1 MLRYVATRVAMQ
13 IAVLIAS
20 TIIIFFLLHLAPGD
34 PATLLNGGHPPS
46 PATLKY
52 FNRLYGFDRPL
63 PEQYLIWLR
72 HVVQGNLGTSVA
84 TRTSVASVLLPRI
97 GLTLFLTIYAVAIMV
112 VIGVPLGIVSAVF
125 RSGPSD
131 FLASVGTLT
140 FTAIPTY
147 VTGVVMAVFFG
158 VVLQWFP
165 ALGGGDTGSFLTRL
179 DHLTLPAVALGLS
192 SMALASR
199 ITRSAV
205 IGELDKP
212 HVTGARAR
220 GFSAPR
226 VVAKHAGRGAMVP
239 VVTIVGA
246 QVGYLLGGAVVIEYA
261 FGLNGLGTLLVS
273 SVQGKDY
280 AVVQAIALF
289 ITAEFLL
296 ISLLVDLLYGV
307 IDPRVRLV
315 GRTA

>member
-1 MLRYVATRVAMQ
+1 MAMQ
-13 IAVLIAS
+13 FAVLIAS
-20 TIIIFFLLHLAPGD
+20 TLIIFFLLHLAPGN

-52 FNRLYGFDRPL
+52 FNGLYGFNRPL
-63 PEQYLIWLR
+63 PVQYLIWLR
-72 HVVQGNLGTSVA
+72 HLLEGNFGVSVA
-84 TRTSVASVLLPRI
+84 TRTSVASVIAPRI
-97 GLTLFLTIYAVAIMV
+97 GLTLFLTVFAVAIMV

-125 RSGPSD
+125 RSGPTD

-147 VTGVVMAVFFG
+147 VTGVVMAVVFG
-158 VVLQWFP
+158 VELQWFP
-165 ALGGGDTGSFLTRL
+165 ALGGGDTGSFFTRL

-192 SMALASR
+192 SLALASR

-205 IGELDKP
+205 IGELEKP
-212 HVTGARAR
+212 HITGARAR
-220 GFSAPR
+220 GFSGGR
-226 VVAKHAGRGAMVP
+226 VVAKHAVRGSLVP

-246 QVGYLLGGAVVIEYA
+246 QIGYLLGGAVVIEYA

-296 ISLLVDLLYGV
+296 ISLVVDLLYGV

>member
-13 IAVLIAS
+13 IVVLVAS

-63 PEQYLIWLR
+63 PVQYLIWLR
-72 HVVQGNLGTSVA
+72 HVLEGNLGTSVA
-84 TRTSVASVLLPRI
+84 TRSSVASVLLPRI

-112 VIGVPLGIVSAVF
+112 VIGIPLGIMSAVF
-125 RSGPSD
+125 RSGPTD

-147 VTGVVMAVFFG
+147 VTGVVMAVLFG
-158 VVLQWFP
+158 VMLQWFP

-205 IGELDKP
+205 IGELEKP

-226 VVAKHAGRGAMVP
+226 VVAKHAVRGAMVP

-246 QVGYLLGGAVVIEYA
+246 QIGYLLGGAVVIEYA

-296 ISLLVDLLYGV
+296 ISLLVDLLYGF

>member
-1 MLRYVATRVAMQ
+1 MQFAT
-13 IAVLIAS
+13 LIAS
-20 TIIIFFLLHLAPGD
+20 TIIIFLLLHLAPGN

-46 PATLKY
+46 PATIKY
-52 FNRLYGFDRPL
+52 FNRLYGFNQPL
-63 PEQYLIWLR
+63 PIQYWVWL
-72 HVVQGNLGTSVA
+72 HHLLEGNLGESAADRV
-84 TRTSVASVLLPRI
+84 SVLSVIAPRM

-125 RSGPSD
+125 RSGPTD
-131 FLASVGTLT
+131 FLASVGALTLT
-140 FTAIPTY
+140 AVPTY
-147 VTGVVMAVFFG
+147 VTGVVMAVVFG
-158 VVLQWFP
+158 VELNWFP
-165 ALGGGDTGSFLTRL
+165 ALGGGDIGSFVTRL
-179 DHLTLPAVALGLS
+179 DHLTMPAIALGLS
-192 SMALASR
+192 SLALASR

-205 IGELDKP
+205 IGELERP

-220 GFSAPR
+220 GFSEPR
-226 VVAKHAGRGAMVP
+226 VVAKHAVRGSLVP

-246 QVGYLLGGAVVIEYA
+246 QIGYLLGGAIVIEYA

-273 SVQGKDY
+273 SVQDKDY

-296 ISLLVDLLYGV
+296 ISLVVDLLYGL

>member
-1 MLRYVATRVAMQ
+1 MLRYVASRIVMQ
-13 IAVLIAS
+13 VAVLIAS
-20 TIIIFFLLHLAPGD
+20 TILIFFLLHLAPGN

-63 PEQYLIWLR
+63 PVQYLIWLR
-72 HVVQGNLGTSVA
+72 HLVQGNLGTSVA
-84 TRTSVASVLLPRI
+84 TRTSVASVIIPRI

-112 VIGVPLGIVSAVF
+112 MIGVPLGIVSAVF

-147 VTGVVMAVFFG
+147 VTGVVMAVVFG
-158 VVLQWFP
+158 VELQWFP
-165 ALGGGDTGSFLTRL
+165 ALGGGDIGSFWTRL

-192 SMALASR
+192 SLALASR

-205 IGELDKP
+205 IGELEKP
-212 HVTGARAR
+212 HITGARAR
-220 GFSAPR
+220 GFSGPR
-226 VVAKHAGRGAMVP
+226 VVAKHAVRGSLVP

-246 QVGYLLGGAVVIEYA
+246 QIGYLLGGAVVIEYA
-261 FGLNGLGTLLVS
+261 FGLNGLGSLLVS

-296 ISLLVDLLYGV
+296 ISLVVDLLYGL

>member
-1 MLRYVATRVAMQ
+1 MLRYVASRIAMQ
-13 IAVLIAS
+13 VAVLIAS
-20 TIIIFFLLHLAPGD
+20 TIIIFVLLHLAPGN
-34 PATLLNGGHPPS
+34 PATLMNGGHPPS
-46 PATLKY
+46 PATLRY
-52 FNRLYGFDRPL
+52 FNKLYGFNRPL
-63 PEQYLIWLR
+63 PVQYLIWLHNVLR
-72 HVVQGNLGTSVA
+72 GDLGTSVA
-84 TRTSVASVLLPRI
+84 TRTSVASVIAPRI

-112 VIGVPLGIVSAVF
+112 VIGVPLGIISAVF

-147 VTGVVMAVFFG
+147 VTGVVMAVVFG
-158 VVLQWFP
+158 VELAWFP
-165 ALGGGDTGSFLTRL
+165 PLGGGGTGSFLTRL

-192 SMALASR
+192 SLALASR

-205 IGELDKP
+205 IGELEKP

-220 GFSAPR
+220 GFSGPR
-226 VVAKHAGRGAMVP
+226 VVAKHAVRGAMVP

-246 QVGYLLGGAVVIEYA
+246 QIGYLLGGAVVIEYA

-296 ISLLVDLLYGV
+296 ISLVVDLLYGV

>member
-1 MLRYVATRVAMQ
+1 MVRYIAWRVAMQ
-13 IAVLIAS
+13 FAVLIAS
-20 TIIIFFLLHLAPGD
+20 TIIIFFLTHLAPGN

-52 FNRLYGFDRPL
+52 FNHLYGLDRPL
-63 PEQYLIWLR
+63 PVQYWTWLR
-72 HVVQGNLGTSVA
+72 HLLEGNLGQSVA
-84 TRTSVASVLLPRI
+84 TRTSVSSVLTPRI
-97 GLTLFLTIYAVAIMV
+97 GLTLFLTIYAVSIMV
-112 VIGVPLGIVSAVF
+112 VLGVPLGILSAVF
-125 RSGPSD
+125 RSGPTD
-131 FLASVGTLT
+131 FVASVGSLTL
-140 FTAIPTY
+140 TAIPTY
-147 VTGVVMAVFFG
+147 VTGVVMAVVFG
-158 VVLQWFP
+158 VELNWFP

-179 DHLTLPAVALGLS
+179 DHLTMPAIALGLS
-192 SMALASR
+192 SLALASR

-205 IGELDKP
+205 ISELEKP
-212 HVTGARAR
+212 HVIGARAR
-220 GFSAPR
+220 GFSESR
-226 VVAKHAGRGAMVP
+226 VVAKHAVRGSLIP

-289 ITAEFLL
+289 ITAEFLI
-296 ISLLVDLLYGV
+296 ISLVVDLLYGV

>member
-131 FLASVGTLT
+131 FLARVGTVT

-226 VVAKHAGRGAMVP
+226 VVAKHAVRGAMVP

>member
-1 MLRYVATRVAMQ
+1 MARYLAGRIVML
-13 IAVLIAS
+13 IAVLITS
-20 TIIIFFLLHLAPGD
+20 TIIIFILLHLAPGN

-52 FNRLYGFDRPL
+52 FNRLYGLDRPL
-63 PEQYLIWLR
+63 PIQYLIWLR
-72 HVVQGNLGTSVA
+72 HLVEGNLGQSVA
-84 TRTSVASVLLPRI
+84 TRTSVSSVILPRI

-112 VIGVPLGIVSAVF
+112 VIGVPLGVLSAVF
-125 RSGPSD
+125 RSGPTD
-131 FLASVGTLT
+131 FLASVGSLTL
-140 FTAIPTY
+140 TAIPTY
-147 VTGVVMAVFFG
+147 VTGVVMAVVFG
-158 VVLQWFP
+158 VVLNWFP

-179 DHLTLPAVALGLS
+179 DHLTMPAIALGLS
-192 SMALASR
+192 SLALASR

-205 IGELDKP
+205 IGELEKP

-220 GFSAPR
+220 GFSSTR
-226 VVAKHAGRGAMVP
+226 VVAKHGVRGALVP

-289 ITAEFLL
+289 ITAEFLI
-296 ISLLVDLLYGV
+296 ISFVVDLLYGV

>member
-1 MLRYVATRVAMQ
+1 MARYISQRVAMQ
-13 IAVLIAS
+13 FATLIAS
-20 TIIIFFLLHLAPGD
+20 TIIIFLLLHLAPGN

-46 PATLKY
+46 LATIKY
-52 FNRLYGFDRPL
+52 FNRLYGFNQPL
-63 PEQYLIWLR
+63 PIQYWVWL
-72 HVVQGNLGTSVA
+72 HHLLEGNLGESAADRV
-84 TRTSVASVLLPRI
+84 SVLSVIAPRM

-125 RSGPSD
+125 RSGPTD
-131 FLASVGTLT
+131 FLASVGALTLT
-140 FTAIPTY
+140 AVPTY
-147 VTGVVMAVFFG
+147 VTGVVMAVVFG
-158 VVLQWFP
+158 VELKWFP
-165 ALGGGDTGSFLTRL
+165 ALGGGDIGSFATRL
-179 DHLTLPAVALGLS
+179 DHLTMPAIALGLS
-192 SMALASR
+192 SLALASR

-205 IGELDKP
+205 IGELERP

-220 GFSAPR
+220 GFSEPR
-226 VVAKHAGRGAMVP
+226 VVAKHAVRGSLVP

-246 QVGYLLGGAVVIEYA
+246 QIGYLLGGAIVIEYA

-273 SVQGKDY
+273 SVQDKDY

-296 ISLLVDLLYGV
+296 ISLVVDLLYGL

>member
-20 TIIIFFLLHLAPGD
+20 TLIIFFLLHLAPGD

-226 VVAKHAGRGAMVP
+226 VVAKHAVRGAMVP

>member
-1 MLRYVATRVAMQ
+1 MLRYIVSRIAMQ
-13 IAVLIAS
+13 FAVLIAS
-20 TIIIFFLLHLAPGD
+20 TIIIFFLLHLAPGN

-52 FNRLYGFDRPL
+52 FNQLYGFDRPL
-63 PEQYLIWLR
+63 PVQYLIWLR
-72 HVVQGNLGTSVA
+72 HVLEGNLGTSVA
-84 TRTSVASVLLPRI
+84 TRTSVASVIVPRI

-147 VTGVVMAVFFG
+147 VTGVVMAVVFG
-158 VVLQWFP
+158 VELQWFP

-205 IGELDKP
+205 IGELEKP
-212 HVTGARAR
+212 HITGARAR
-220 GFSAPR
+220 GFSGPR
-226 VVAKHAGRGAMVP
+226 VVAKHAVRGSLVP

-261 FGLNGLGTLLVS
+261 FGLNGLGSLLVS

-296 ISLLVDLLYGV
+296 ISLLVDLLYGL

>member
-1 MLRYVATRVAMQ
+1 MARYIAQRVAMQ
-13 IAVLIAS
+13 FATLIAS
-20 TIIIFFLLHLAPGD
+20 TIIIFLLLHLAPGN

-46 PATLKY
+46 PATIKY
-52 FNRLYGFDRPL
+52 FNLLYGFNRPL
-63 PEQYLIWLR
+63 PIQYWVWLR
-72 HVVQGNLGTSVA
+72 HLLEGNLGESAADRV
-84 TRTSVASVLLPRI
+84 SVLSVIAPRI

-112 VIGVPLGIVSAVF
+112 IIGVPLGIVSAVF
-125 RSGPSD
+125 RSGPTD
-131 FLASVGTLT
+131 FLASVGALTLT
-140 FTAIPTY
+140 AVPTY
-147 VTGVVMAVFFG
+147 VTGVVMAVVFG
-158 VVLQWFP
+158 VELNWFP
-165 ALGGGDTGSFLTRL
+165 ALGGGDTGSFVTRL
-179 DHLTLPAVALGLS
+179 DHLTMPAIALGLS
-192 SMALASR
+192 SLALASR

-205 IGELDKP
+205 IGELERP

-220 GFSAPR
+220 GFSEPR
-226 VVAKHAGRGAMVP
+226 VVAKHAVRGSLVP

-246 QVGYLLGGAVVIEYA
+246 QIGYLLGGAIVIEYA

-273 SVQGKDY
+273 SVQDKDY

-296 ISLLVDLLYGV
+296 ISLVVDLLYGL

>member
-1 MLRYVATRVAMQ
+1 
-13 IAVLIAS
+13 
-20 TIIIFFLLHLAPGD
+20 
-34 PATLLNGGHPPS
+34 
-46 PATLKY
+46 
-52 FNRLYGFDRPL
+52 
-63 PEQYLIWLR
+63 
-72 HVVQGNLGTSVA
+72 
-84 TRTSVASVLLPRI
+84 
-97 GLTLFLTIYAVAIMV
+97 
-112 VIGVPLGIVSAVF
+112 VIGVPLGIISAVF

-147 VTGVVMAVFFG
+147 VTGVVMAVVFG
-158 VVLQWFP
+158 VELAWFP
-165 ALGGGDTGSFLTRL
+165 PLGGGGTGSFLTRL

-192 SMALASR
+192 SLALASR

-205 IGELDKP
+205 IGELEKP

-220 GFSAPR
+220 GFSGPR
-226 VVAKHAGRGAMVP
+226 VVAKHAVRGAMVP

-246 QVGYLLGGAVVIEYA
+246 QIGYLLGGAVVIEYA

-296 ISLLVDLLYGV
+296 ISLVVDLLYGV

>member
-1 MLRYVATRVAMQ
+1 MARYLAGRIVML
-13 IAVLIAS
+13 IAVLITS
-20 TIIIFFLLHLAPGD
+20 TIIIFILLHLAPGN

-52 FNRLYGFDRPL
+52 FNRLYGLDRPL
-63 PEQYLIWLR
+63 PIQYLIWLR
-72 HVVQGNLGTSVA
+72 HLVEGNLGQSVA
-84 TRTSVASVLLPRI
+84 TRTSVSSVILPRI

-112 VIGVPLGIVSAVF
+112 VIGVPLGVLSAVF
-125 RSGPSD
+125 RSGPTD
-131 FLASVGTLT
+131 FLASVGSLTL
-140 FTAIPTY
+140 TAIPTY
-147 VTGVVMAVFFG
+147 VTGVVMAVVFG
-158 VVLQWFP
+158 VVLNWFP

-179 DHLTLPAVALGLS
+179 DHLTMPAIALGLS
-192 SMALASR
+192 SLALASR

-205 IGELDKP
+205 IGELEKP

-220 GFSAPR
+220 GFSPTR
-226 VVAKHAGRGAMVP
+226 VVAKHGVRGALVP

-289 ITAEFLL
+289 ITAEFLI
-296 ISLLVDLLYGV
+296 ISFVVDLLYGV

>member
-1 MLRYVATRVAMQ
+1 MVKYIVRRLAMQ
-13 IAVLIAS
+13 VAVLIAAMA
-20 TIIIFFLLHLAPGD
+20 IIFLLLHLAPGN

-46 PATLKY
+46 PATIRY

-63 PEQYLIWLR
+63 PVQFWLWLT
-72 HVVQGNLGTSVA
+72 HVFEGNLGQSVA
-84 TRTSVASVLLPRI
+84 ARVSVASVIIPRI

-125 RSGPSD
+125 RSGPTD
-131 FLASVGTLT
+131 FFATLGSLT

-147 VTGVVMAVFFG
+147 VTGVVMAVVFG
-158 VVLQWFP
+158 VELNWFP
-165 ALGGGDTGSFLTRL
+165 ALGGGDTGSFITRL
-179 DHLTLPAVALGLS
+179 DHLTMPAVALGLS
-192 SMALASR
+192 SLALASR

-205 IGELDKP
+205 ISELERP

-220 GFSAPR
+220 GFSEPR
-226 VVAKHAGRGAMVP
+226 VVTKHAVRGAMIP

-246 QVGYLLGGAVVIEYA
+246 QIGYLLGGAVVIEYA

-273 SVQGKDY
+273 SVEGKDY

-296 ISLLVDLLYGV
+296 ISLVVDLLYGV

>member
-1 MLRYVATRVAMQ
+1 MFRYIVTRIAMQ
-13 IAVLIAS
+13 VAVLIAS
-20 TIIIFFLLHLAPGD
+20 TLIIFFLLHLAPGN

-52 FNRLYGFDRPL
+52 FNSLYGFNRPL
-63 PEQYLIWLR
+63 PVQYLIWL
-72 HVVQGNLGTSVA
+72 HHLIEGNLGVSVA
-84 TRTSVASVLLPRI
+84 TRTSVASVIAPRI
-97 GLTLFLTIYAVAIMV
+97 GLTLFLTVFAVAIMV

-125 RSGPSD
+125 RSGPTD

-147 VTGVVMAVFFG
+147 VTGVVMAVVFG
-158 VVLQWFP
+158 VELQWFP

-192 SMALASR
+192 SLALASR

-205 IGELDKP
+205 IGELEKP
-212 HVTGARAR
+212 HITGARAR
-220 GFSAPR
+220 GFSGPR
-226 VVAKHAGRGAMVP
+226 VVAKHAVRGSLVP

-246 QVGYLLGGAVVIEYA
+246 QIGYLLGGAVVIEYA

-296 ISLLVDLLYGV
+296 ISLVVDLLYGV

>member
-1 MLRYVATRVAMQ
+1 MVRYISQRVAMQ
-13 IAVLIAS
+13 FATLIAS
-20 TIIIFFLLHLAPGD
+20 TIIIFLLLHLAPGN

-46 PATLKY
+46 PATIKY
-52 FNRLYGFDRPL
+52 FNRLYGFNQPL
-63 PEQYLIWLR
+63 PIQYWVWL
-72 HVVQGNLGTSVA
+72 HHLLEGNLGESAADRV
-84 TRTSVASVLLPRI
+84 SVLSVIAPRM

-125 RSGPSD
+125 RSGPTD
-131 FLASVGTLT
+131 FLASVGALTLT
-140 FTAIPTY
+140 AVPTY
-147 VTGVVMAVFFG
+147 VTGVVMAVVFG
-158 VVLQWFP
+158 VELNWFP
-165 ALGGGDTGSFLTRL
+165 ALGGGDIGSFVTRL
-179 DHLTLPAVALGLS
+179 DHLTMPAIALGLS
-192 SMALASR
+192 SLALASR

-205 IGELDKP
+205 IGELERP

-220 GFSAPR
+220 GFSEPR
-226 VVAKHAGRGAMVP
+226 VVAKHAVRGSLVP

-246 QVGYLLGGAVVIEYA
+246 QIGYLLGGAIVIEYA

-273 SVQGKDY
+273 SVQDKDY

-296 ISLLVDLLYGV
+296 ISLVVDLLYGL

>member
-1 MLRYVATRVAMQ
+1 MVRYVASRIALQ
-13 IAVLIAS
+13 FAVLIAS
-20 TIIIFFLLHLAPGD
+20 TILIFFLLHLAPGN

-52 FNRLYGFDRPL
+52 FNRLYGFNRPL
-63 PEQYLIWLR
+63 PVQYLIWLR
-72 HVVQGNLGTSVA
+72 HLVTGNLGTSVA
-84 TRTSVASVLLPRI
+84 TRTSVASVIAPRI

-112 VIGVPLGIVSAVF
+112 VVGVPLGIVSAVF

-147 VTGVVMAVFFG
+147 VTGVVMAVVFG
-158 VVLQWFP
+158 VELQWFP
-165 ALGGGDTGSFLTRL
+165 ALGGGDTGSFLARL

-192 SMALASR
+192 SLALASR

-205 IGELDKP
+205 ISELEKP

-220 GFSAPR
+220 GFSGPR
-226 VVAKHAGRGAMVP
+226 VVAKHAVRGSLVP

-246 QVGYLLGGAVVIEYA
+246 QIGYLLGGAVVIEYA

-280 AVVQAIALF
+280 AVVQAIAVF

-296 ISLLVDLLYGV
+296 ISLIVDLLYGL

>member
-1 MLRYVATRVAMQ
+1 MARYISQRVAMQ
-13 IAVLIAS
+13 FATLIAS
-20 TIIIFFLLHLAPGD
+20 TIIIFLLLHLAPGN

-46 PATLKY
+46 LATIKY
-52 FNRLYGFDRPL
+52 FNRLYGFNQPL
-63 PEQYLIWLR
+63 PIQYWVWL
-72 HVVQGNLGTSVA
+72 HHLLEGNLGESAADRV
-84 TRTSVASVLLPRI
+84 SVLSVIAPRM

-125 RSGPSD
+125 RSGPTD
-131 FLASVGTLT
+131 FLASVGALTLT
-140 FTAIPTY
+140 AVPTY
-147 VTGVVMAVFFG
+147 VTGVVMAVVFG
-158 VVLQWFP
+158 VELNWFP
-165 ALGGGDTGSFLTRL
+165 ALGGGDIGSFATRL
-179 DHLTLPAVALGLS
+179 DHLTMPAIALGLS
-192 SMALASR
+192 SLALASR

-205 IGELDKP
+205 IGELERP

-220 GFSAPR
+220 GFSEPR
-226 VVAKHAGRGAMVP
+226 VVAKHAVRGSLVP

-246 QVGYLLGGAVVIEYA
+246 QIGYLLGGAIVIEYA

-273 SVQGKDY
+273 SVQDKDY

-296 ISLLVDLLYGV
+296 ISLVVDLLYGL

>member
-1 MLRYVATRVAMQ
+1 MVRYIVRRVAMQ
-13 IAVLIAS
+13 FAVLIAS
-20 TIIIFFLLHLAPGD
+20 TIIIFILLHLAPGN

-46 PATLKY
+46 PATIQY
-52 FNRLYGFDRPL
+52 FNRLYGFNRPL
-63 PEQYLIWLR
+63 PIQYLIWL
-72 HVVQGNLGTSVA
+72 HHLLEGNLGESIA
-84 TRTSVASVLLPRI
+84 TRTSVSSVITPRI
-97 GLTLFLTIYAVAIMV
+97 GLTLFLTVYAVAIMV

-125 RSGPSD
+125 RSGPTD
-131 FLASVGTLT
+131 FFVSTFSLTL
-140 FTAIPTY
+140 TAIPTY
-147 VTGVVMAVFFG
+147 VTGVVLAVAFG
-158 VVLQWFP
+158 VVLNWFP
-165 ALGGGDTGSFLTRL
+165 ALGGGDTGSFLTRA
-179 DHLTLPAVALGLS
+179 DHLTLPAISLGLS

-205 IGELDKP
+205 IGELERP
-212 HVTGARAR
+212 HVIGARAR
-220 GFSAPR
+220 GFSEPR
-226 VVAKHAGRGAMVP
+226 VVAKHAVRGAMVP

-273 SVQGKDY
+273 SVEGKDY

-289 ITAEFLL
+289 ITAEFLI
-296 ISLLVDLLYGV
+296 ISLVVDLLYGV

>member
-1 MLRYVATRVAMQ
+1 MLRYIASRIAMQ
-13 IAVLIAS
+13 FAVLIAS
-20 TIIIFFLLHLAPGD
+20 TIIIFFLLHLAPGN

-52 FNRLYGFDRPL
+52 FNQLYGFNRPL
-63 PEQYLIWLR
+63 PVQYLIWLR
-72 HVVQGNLGTSVA
+72 HIFEGNLGTSVA
-84 TRTSVASVLLPRI
+84 TRTSVGSVLVPRI

-147 VTGVVMAVFFG
+147 VSGVVMAVVFG
-158 VVLQWFP
+158 VELQWFP

-205 IGELDKP
+205 IGELEKP

-220 GFSAPR
+220 GFSSPR
-226 VVAKHAGRGAMVP
+226 VVAKHAVRGSLVP

-261 FGLNGLGTLLVS
+261 FGLNGLGSLLVS

>member
-1 MLRYVATRVAMQ
+1 MLRYVATRIAMQ

-20 TIIIFFLLHLAPGD
+20 TIIIFFLLHLAPGN

-63 PEQYLIWLR
+63 PMQYLIWLR
-72 HVVQGNLGTSVA
+72 HVIEGNLGTSVA
-84 TRTSVASVLLPRI
+84 TRTSVSSVLLPRI
-97 GLTLFLTIYAVAIMV
+97 GLTLFLTVYAVAIMV
-112 VIGVPLGIVSAVF
+112 MVGVPLGIVSAVF

-131 FLASVGTLT
+131 FLASIGTLT

-147 VTGVVMAVFFG
+147 VTGVVMAVVFG
-158 VVLQWFP
+158 IEFAWFP

-205 IGELDKP
+205 IGELEKP
-212 HVTGARAR
+212 HVMGARAR

-226 VVAKHAGRGAMVP
+226 VVAKHAVRGSLVP

-246 QVGYLLGGAVVIEYA
+246 QIGYLLGGAVVIEYA

>member
-13 IAVLIAS
+13 IVVLVAS

-63 PEQYLIWLR
+63 PVQYLIWLR
-72 HVVQGNLGTSVA
+72 HVLEGNLGTSVA
-84 TRTSVASVLLPRI
+84 TRSSVTSVLLPRI

-112 VIGVPLGIVSAVF
+112 VIGIPLGIMSAVF
-125 RSGPSD
+125 RSGPTD

-147 VTGVVMAVFFG
+147 VTGVVMAVLFG
-158 VVLQWFP
+158 VMLQWFP

-205 IGELDKP
+205 IGELEKP

-226 VVAKHAGRGAMVP
+226 VVAKHAVRGAMVP

-246 QVGYLLGGAVVIEYA
+246 QIGYLLGGAVVIEYA

-296 ISLLVDLLYGV
+296 ISLLVDLLYGF

>member
-1 MLRYVATRVAMQ
+1 MQFAT
-13 IAVLIAS
+13 LIAS
-20 TIIIFFLLHLAPGD
+20 TIIIFLLLHLAPGN

-46 PATLKY
+46 PATIKY
-52 FNRLYGFDRPL
+52 FNRLYGFNQPL
-63 PEQYLIWLR
+63 PIQYWVWL
-72 HVVQGNLGTSVA
+72 HHLLEGNLGESAADRV
-84 TRTSVASVLLPRI
+84 SVLSVIAPRM

-125 RSGPSD
+125 RSGPTD
-131 FLASVGTLT
+131 FLDSVGALTLT
-140 FTAIPTY
+140 AVPTY
-147 VTGVVMAVFFG
+147 VTGVVMAVVFG
-158 VVLQWFP
+158 VELNWFP
-165 ALGGGDTGSFLTRL
+165 ALGGGDIGSFVTRL
-179 DHLTLPAVALGLS
+179 DHLTMPAIALGLS
-192 SMALASR
+192 SLALASR

-205 IGELDKP
+205 IGELERP

-220 GFSAPR
+220 GFSEPR
-226 VVAKHAGRGAMVP
+226 VVAKHAVRGSLVP

-246 QVGYLLGGAVVIEYA
+246 QIGYLLGGAIVIEYA

-273 SVQGKDY
+273 SVQDKDY

-296 ISLLVDLLYGV
+296 ISLVVDLLYGL

>member
-1 MLRYVATRVAMQ
+1 MFRYVVTRMAMQ
-13 IAVLIAS
+13 FAVLIAS
-20 TIIIFFLLHLAPGD
+20 TLIIFFLLHLAPGN

-52 FNRLYGFDRPL
+52 FNGLYGFNRPL
-63 PEQYLIWLR
+63 PVQYLIWLR
-72 HVVQGNLGTSVA
+72 HLLEGNFGVSVA
-84 TRTSVASVLLPRI
+84 TRTSVASVIAPRI
-97 GLTLFLTIYAVAIMV
+97 GLTLFLTVFAVAIMV

-125 RSGPSD
+125 RSGPTD

-147 VTGVVMAVFFG
+147 VTGVVMAVVFG
-158 VVLQWFP
+158 VELQWFP
-165 ALGGGDTGSFLTRL
+165 ALGGGDTGSFFTRL

-192 SMALASR
+192 SLALASR

-205 IGELDKP
+205 IGELEKP
-212 HVTGARAR
+212 HITGARAR
-220 GFSAPR
+220 GFSGGR
-226 VVAKHAGRGAMVP
+226 VVAKHAVRGSLVP

-246 QVGYLLGGAVVIEYA
+246 QIGYLLGGAVVIEYA

-296 ISLLVDLLYGV
+296 ISLVVDLLYGV

>member
-226 VVAKHAGRGAMVP
+226 VVAKHAVRGAMVP